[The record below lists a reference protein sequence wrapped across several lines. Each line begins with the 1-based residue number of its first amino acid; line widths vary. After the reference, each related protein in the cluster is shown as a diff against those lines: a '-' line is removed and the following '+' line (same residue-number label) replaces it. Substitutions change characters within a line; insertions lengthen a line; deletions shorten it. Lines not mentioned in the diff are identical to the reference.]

1 MSGTRAS
8 EAALVPARAA
18 APAASRPERVVV
30 AVVTAAF
37 ALLLTL
43 WAVLTPMFEAPDEF
57 THWDAAVRLALD
69 EGWPPPGEAQNL
81 AASELARVTNYD
93 IPPAD
98 RSSYGTLLEA
108 APGDHDFVNQM
119 TQHPPTYY
127 ALAGAVLDAVD
138 FTHHRWDLGVL
149 ALRLLSVALVA
160 PLPLLTWATV
170 RRLTRSPRTAIVA
183 ATTLLA
189 VPQLAQ
195 IGSSVTSD
203 APIILLGAVTVWLT
217 TRTITGD
224 RTWRTHLA
232 LGTALGL
239 ALATKGTAFPAIPF
253 VALALLLGDT
263 TLPLARRAL
272 RTLAVGATTAALG
285 AWWWIHNLT
294 TTGTLQPNGLIEQRP
309 PTPWPA
315 GEGPDLGVFTATF
328 WDGVSSSFWGQLGR
342 AKFPI
347 SPIVSDSL
355 TVVALLV
362 VACWAFR
369 RVRGGRAVVLLAV
382 LPVVIAAAML
392 GNGWNTYDQ
401 TQGVY
406 GVQGRYLYP
415 ALVVLVALSA
425 VAWRRLAATAPGRRR
440 TARTAVVLAPALAA
454 YGLWVAVSGF
464 FPGTVGEPASVG
476 TLTVGQSLPVPAAA
490 FAVLAAVVA
499 VAVVTACTLV
509 WRAVGRV
516 SDPPASATTAAAAD
530 APSC

>member
-224 RTWRTHLA
+224 RPGAPTSPSAPPSASRS
-232 LGTALGL
+232 
-239 ALATKGTAFPAIPF
+239 PP
-253 VALALLLGDT
+253 
-263 TLPLARRAL
+263 RA
-272 RTLAVGATTAALG
+272 
-285 AWWWIHNLT
+285 
-294 TTGTLQPNGLIEQRP
+294 P
-309 PTPWPA
+309 PSPPS
-315 GEGPDLGVFTATF
+315 PSSPSP
-328 WDGVSSSFWGQLGR
+328 SSS
-342 AKFPI
+342 ATPP
-347 SPIVSDSL
+347 SPSPDE
-355 TVVALLV
+355 
-362 VACWAFR
+362 
-369 RVRGGRAVVLLAV
+369 
-382 LPVVIAAAML
+382 P
-392 GNGWNTYDQ
+392 
-401 TQGVY
+401 
-406 GVQGRYLYP
+406 
-415 ALVVLVALSA
+415 SA
-425 VAWRRLAATAPGRRR
+425 PSPSAPPPPPSAPGGGS
-440 TARTAVVLAPALAA
+440 TTSP
-454 YGLWVAVSGF
+454 
-464 FPGTVGEPASVG
+464 
-476 TLTVGQSLPVPAAA
+476 
-490 FAVLAAVVA
+490 
-499 VAVVTACTLV
+499 
-509 WRAVGRV
+509 
-516 SDPPASATTAAAAD
+516 PPA
-530 APSC
+530 PSNPTD